1 MEPYA
6 IAYVHLLHAA
16 ASTAP
21 SSRTEVFAFA
31 TRLTRLTRALSER
44 DLRTALARAASAA
57 PDWQGGTRIGEALKA
72 FLDSY
77 GRRGLARGAVVVVMS
92 DGWERDDPALVAEQ
106 MARLRRLAFRIV
118 WVNPRTADPRYEP
131 LAAGMAAA
139 LPHCD
144 DLVSGHSVVALRQ
157 LADAVAGAR
166 RPETGQP
173 LRGVAERPA
182 RRVRRSA

>member
-16 ASTAP
+16 ASMAL
-21 SSRTEVFAFA
+21 SSRTEVFVFA

-44 DLRTALARAASAA
+44 DLRTALARAASAV

-72 FLDSY
+72 FLDSH

-92 DGWERDDPALVAEQ
+92 DGWERDDPALVGEQ
-106 MARLRRLAFRIV
+106 MARLRRLAYRII
-118 WVNPRTADPRYEP
+118 WVNPRASDPRYEP
-131 LAAGMAAA
+131 LAGGMAAA

-144 DLVSGHSVVALRQ
+144 DLVSGHSVAALQQLAGAIAGAHNPETGPRQRRPAERTARRERQ
-157 LADAVAGAR
+157 LA
-166 RPETGQP
+166 
-173 LRGVAERPA
+173 
-182 RRVRRSA
+182 